1 MDPLIYLIIC
11 CGFAGLF
18 LSTALKKALSY
29 RVFQATVE
37 SYQIL
42 PNKLITTASILIL
55 VLEFTLS
62 GMWIIAN
69 FRPMAAIGSSILLTV
84 YAFAIGINLK
94 RSRSHISCGCGWNE
108 QPLSWSLVIRNF
120 IYILLVLATLAP
132 TVARGLNWIDFAL
145 GVVALAVAV
154 LLNRCADTLIAN
166 NANIASW
173 RQ

>member
-42 PNKLITTASILIL
+42 PNKLISTASILIL

>member
-1 MDPLIYLIIC
+1 MDPLIYLIIS

-42 PNKLITTASILIL
+42 PNKLITTASVLIL

-62 GMWIIAN
+62 GMWIIAS
-69 FRPMAAIGSSILLTV
+69 FRPMAAIGSSVLLTV

-108 QPLSWSLVIRNF
+108 QPLSWGLVIRNF

-145 GVVALAVAV
+145 GVLALTVAV

>member
-42 PNKLITTASILIL
+42 PNKLLNTASILIL

-132 TVARGLNWIDFAL
+132 TVARGLNWLDFAL
-145 GVVALAVAV
+145 GVLALTVAV

>member
-1 MDPLIYLIIC
+1 MDPLIHLIIC

-55 VLEFTLS
+55 ILEFTLS
-62 GMWIIAN
+62 GMWIVAN
-69 FRPMAAIGSSILLTV
+69 FRPMAAIGSSVLLTV

-108 QPLSWSLVIRNF
+108 QPLSWGLVIRNF

-145 GVVALAVAV
+145 GVVALTVAA

-166 NANIASW
+166 SANIAP
-173 RQ
+173 RRR